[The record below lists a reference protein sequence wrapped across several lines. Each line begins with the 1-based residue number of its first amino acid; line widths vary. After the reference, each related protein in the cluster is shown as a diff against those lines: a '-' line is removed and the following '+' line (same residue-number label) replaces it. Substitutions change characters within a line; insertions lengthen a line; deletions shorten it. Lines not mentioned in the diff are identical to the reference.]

1 MTLAEAIELLRD
13 HWSGDVRTD
22 GRAVKVAVGGMTGDL
37 TRAEWRYGDLVLI
50 ADRPDDGTPEESPE
64 ESLDG
69 LALTPPPMAMKEFT
83 VARSGQDG

>member
-1 MTLAEAIELLRD
+1 MTLAETIELLRD

-22 GRAVKVAVGGMTGDL
+22 GRTVKVAVGGMTGDL
-37 TRAEWRYGDLVLI
+37 VRAEWRYGDLVLV
-50 ADRPDDGTPEESPE
+50 ADRPDDGTPE

>member
-1 MTLAEAIELLRD
+1 MTLVDAIGLLRD

-22 GRAVKVAVGGMTGDL
+22 GRAVKVAVGGAVGDL
-37 TRAEWRYGDLVLI
+37 TRAEWRYGDLVLV
-50 ADRPDDGTPEESPE
+50 ADKPDGGTPE

-83 VARSGQDG
+83 VVRSGQDG